1 MSGIIWIL
9 DKGLEPGLFLSWV
22 HEGLYDP
29 RGVIRSAQKSG
40 RSQGVLTGAAE
51 EFDTRPVEGAA
62 GCENF
67 GDGFAN
73 VKICLAKKS
82 RVEPLITHLE

>member
-29 RGVIRSAQKSG
+29 RGVIRSAQI
-40 RSQGVLTGAAE
+40 QV
-51 EFDTRPVEGAA
+51 VEVRVPLRNLIQDLWKAQPKLRKPLGMALQMSR
-62 GCENF
+62 F
-67 GDGFAN
+67 
-73 VKICLAKKS
+73 VKQKKS
-82 RVEPLITHLE
+82 RVEPLITHLEY